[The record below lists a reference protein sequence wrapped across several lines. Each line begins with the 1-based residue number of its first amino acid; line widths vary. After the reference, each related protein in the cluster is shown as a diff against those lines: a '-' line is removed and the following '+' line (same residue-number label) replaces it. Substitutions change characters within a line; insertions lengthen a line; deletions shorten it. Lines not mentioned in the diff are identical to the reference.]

1 MSAVSFQVTDDW
13 KYMSSVVDRM
23 LLYIFLIVTVCG
35 TIGILVQAPY
45 ILENIDQDELIGK
58 IMDKYQTN
66 KQGNVAPAT
75 IYQNAPC

>member
-1 MSAVSFQVTDDW
+1 MTNDW
-13 KYMSSVVDRM
+13 KYMASVVDRM

-35 TIGILVQAPY
+35 TVGILVQAPY

-58 IMDKYQTN
+58 IMDKYKVSQE
-66 KQGNVAPAT
+66 GSIAPDT

>member
-1 MSAVSFQVTDDW
+1 MA
-13 KYMSSVVDRM
+13 SV
-23 LLYIFLIVTVCG
+23 VCG

-58 IMDKYQTN
+58 IMDKYKVSQE
-66 KQGNVAPAT
+66 GNIAPDT